1 MVDARNIGGELVAL
15 AFSQPVIAGLIA
27 YTVIENTRF
36 KHEETQTKVYYIGMS
51 AVAGLL
57 VGSFG
62 ASQFYEPY

>member
-1 MVDARNIGGELVAL
+1 MVDARNIGGDLIAL

-27 YTVIENTRF
+27 YTVIENTQY
-36 KHEETQTKVYYIGMS
+36 KHEKTQTKVYYIGMS
-51 AVAGLL
+51 VVAGLL